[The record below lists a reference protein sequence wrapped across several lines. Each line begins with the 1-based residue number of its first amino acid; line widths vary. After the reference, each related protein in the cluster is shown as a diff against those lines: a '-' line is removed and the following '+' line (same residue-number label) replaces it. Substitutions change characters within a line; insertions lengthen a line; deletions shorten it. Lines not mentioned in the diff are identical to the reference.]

1 MINFQYARATD
12 VADAVRQ
19 IAADPTA
26 RFIAGGTNLVDLMKY
41 DVEKPLRL
49 IDISRLPL
57 KTVDETPTGGVRI
70 GALVPN
76 TDVAYHPLIEKRYP
90 LVSSA
95 ILAGASQQLRN
106 MASTGGNLLQRT
118 RCFYFYDV
126 ATPCNKRE
134 PGSGCSAINGINRI
148 NAILGTS
155 EACVATHPSD
165 MCVALAALEATVH
178 VAGPAGTRTIAFA
191 DFHRLPGDTPERD
204 TNLRPDEL
212 VTAVEL
218 PAQGF
223 AANYSY
229 LKIRDR
235 LSYAF
240 ALVSVAAAL
249 ELDGGRIKQARLALG
264 GVAHKP
270 WRNPDVE
277 ATLQGK
283 APDRQ
288 AFAQAADLL
297 LRDARGLAHNAFKID
312 LARRA
317 IVRTL
322 TQAANGNAADSIQQE
337 DPVNVMAPYIG
348 TPTSRVDGRAKVTGA
363 AQYAGEFKAARP
375 GLWQHRRL
383 DHSEG
388 AHRADRR
395 QRGARGR
402 RRDRRSHPRQPAEDG
417 RHGQGLQRRRGA
429 GRFAVPAAL

>member
-19 IAADPTA
+19 IAADPA
-26 RFIAGGTNLVDLMKY
+26 AKFIAGGTNLIDLMKY
-41 DVEKPLRL
+41 DVERPLRL
-49 IDISRLPL
+49 IDITRLPL
-57 KTVDETPTGGVRI
+57 KTVEETADGGVRI

-76 TDVAYHPLIEKRYP
+76 ADLAYHPLIEQRYP
-90 LVSSA
+90 LLSSA

-118 RCFYFYDV
+118 RCFYFYDT

-155 EACVATHPSD
+155 EACIATHPSD
-165 MCVALAALEATVH
+165 MCVALAALEAKVQ
-178 VAGPAGTRTIAFA
+178 VAGPTGERVIAFA
-191 DFHRLPGDTPERD
+191 DFHRLPGDTPQLD
-204 TNLRPDEL
+204 TNLRPNEI

-218 PAQGF
+218 PAHGF

-249 ELDGGRIKQARLALG
+249 ELDGGRVKEARLALG

-270 WRNPDVE
+270 WRNAE
-277 ATLQGK
+277 AEAALRGQGVGE
-283 APDRQ
+283 P
-288 AFAQAADLL
+288 AFARAADLL
-297 LRDARGLAHNAFKID
+297 LRGAKGFAHNAFKID

-317 IVRTL
+317 IVRAL
-322 TQAANGNAADSIQQE
+322 TQAANGTPQIQSSKK
-337 DPVNVMAPYIG
+337 I
-348 TPTSRVDGRAKVTGA
+348 R
-363 AQYAGEFKAARP
+363 
-375 GLWQHRRL
+375 
-383 DHSEG
+383 
-388 AHRADRR
+388 
-395 QRGARGR
+395 
-402 RRDRRSHPRQPAEDG
+402 
-417 RHGQGLQRRRGA
+417 
-429 GRFAVPAAL
+429 